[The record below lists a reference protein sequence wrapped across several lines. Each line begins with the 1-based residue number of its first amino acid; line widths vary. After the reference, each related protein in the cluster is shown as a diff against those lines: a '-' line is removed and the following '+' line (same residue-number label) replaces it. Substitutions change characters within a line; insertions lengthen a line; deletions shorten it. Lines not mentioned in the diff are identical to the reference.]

1 MHTYIHIHYCLN
13 YILHKLELTSL
24 IFNCCSSCEIF
35 NNLSSS
41 SCKDNYITNNILQL
55 QYYKLCCL
63 VKTHK
68 YMYNESV

>member
-41 SCKDNYITNNILQL
+41 SCKDNYITNNIL
-55 QYYKLCCL
+55 KL
-63 VKTHK
+63 
-68 YMYNESV
+68 